1 MTVQTFLQ
9 DLRFAARTLRKGIL
23 VTLLATLSLAL
34 AIGGNATVFSLIN
47 SFLYRPLPY
56 PEADRIVLIGERE
69 ADTPLAQS
77 TLLSSLAFYGDLQ
90 ERSRTLG
97 EVAAF
102 RPTTFSLTGGER
114 AVPLSGASV
123 TASFFPLLGT
133 AVQRGRVFEVAE
145 ANDGAARV
153 AIVSHEYWEAN
164 WGLGADPLGQVMI
177 LNGEPHDVVGVLPPG
192 WSFLTSGIDVYTP
205 VRQNPLESPRD
216 RRDSFVLARMTPGVA
231 MEAVYAETEAIATEL
246 EAQYP
251 ETQLG
256 WTADAFNLRHD
267 VPTSQSRILFM
278 LLQGS
283 VLFVL
288 LIACANVANL
298 LLARGQDRQPEIA
311 LRTALGAGRGRII
324 RQLLTESLLLV
335 SMGGALGL
343 GLGFVGIRVMGNAF
357 RGQLPAV
364 YTPVMDMNVL
374 LFTLGVTALA
384 GVFFGLVPALQ
395 TVRVDQVGVLKEG
408 GGRFGS
414 AGGRGKWI
422 SKGLVVAEIALSLV
436 ALGGGSVLV
445 RSFVALR
452 GTDPGFQA
460 AGLLTVQ
467 MGIPASRYEDDAQLV
482 DLFDRIKIEAASL
495 PGVRSVTF
503 ANSLPQNFL
512 APNDTFR
519 VAGAPVEA
527 GVAAPRAVSLR
538 TGPEYL
544 ETMQVPLVLGR
555 FFEANDRLDQP
566 LVAVVNQA
574 LAERRFSDRS
584 PVGELIAFRGETREI
599 VGVAADV
606 QQLLI
611 RQGDASEE
619 AVYIPVAQ
627 DPQNGL
633 ILLLRSSGDALELT
647 EPIRAVLGRI
657 DPDIA
662 LNQVLT
668 MEQFVDQFF
677 VGINVFNAV
686 LGGFGVLAL
695 LLAAL
700 GTYGVLAYSVS
711 QRTHEIGIRMA
722 IGAQGSTVVKMVA
735 RQGVTMGLIGLGVG
749 LVLTVPVTGLIR
761 RALVGL
767 VPVQSATVGGVA
779 VVLFLVTV
787 LASVLPARRAANV
800 DPVLALRE
808 D

>member
-1 MTVQTFLQ
+1 MQTFLQ
-9 DLRFAARTLRKGIL
+9 DIRFAVRTLRKGIL

-34 AIGGNATVFSLIN
+34 AIGGNTAVFSLVN

-56 PEADRIVLIGERE
+56 PEADRIVVIGERE
-69 ADTPLAQS
+69 AETPLAQS

-90 ERSRTLG
+90 ERSQTLG

-102 RPTTFSLTGGER
+102 RPIIFSLTGGER
-114 AVPLSGASV
+114 AVPVSGASV

-133 AVQRGRVFEVAE
+133 AMQRGRVFEVAE
-145 ANDGAARV
+145 AQEGAARV
-153 AIVSHEYWEAN
+153 AIVSHEYWEGN
-164 WGLGADPLGQVMI
+164 WGLGVDPLGQVMI

-192 WSFLTSGIDVYTP
+192 WSFLVPNIDVYNP
-205 VRQNPLESPRD
+205 VRQNPLASPRD

-231 MEAVYAETEAIATEL
+231 MEAVYAETEAIVTEL

-251 ETQLG
+251 ETQRG
-256 WTADAFNLRHD
+256 WTADALNLRQD
-267 VPTSQSRILFM
+267 IPLSQARILFM

-288 LIACANVANL
+288 VIACANVVNL
-298 LLARGQDRQPEIA
+298 LLARGQARQSEIA

-324 RQLLTESLLLV
+324 RQLLTESLMLV
-335 SMGGALGL
+335 SVGGALGL
-343 GLGFVGIRVMGNAF
+343 GLGFVGMRMMVNAF

-364 YTPVMDMNVL
+364 YTPVMDVNVL
-374 LFTLGVTALA
+374 LFTLGVTVLA

-408 GGRFGS
+408 GGRSGS
-414 AGGRGKWI
+414 AGGRRKWI
-422 SKGLVVAEIALSLV
+422 AKGLVVGEIALSLV

-445 RSFVALR
+445 RSFIALR
-452 GTDPGFQA
+452 GTDPGFEN
-460 AGLLTVQ
+460 AGLLTVL

-482 DLFDRIKIEAASL
+482 DLIDRIKTEAGSL

-512 APNDTFR
+512 APSDTFR
-519 VAGAPVEA
+519 VASTPAEA
-527 GVAAPRAVSLR
+527 GVAPPRAVSLR

-544 ETMQVPLVLGR
+544 EAMQVPLVQGR

-574 LAERRFSDRS
+574 LADRRFSDRS

-619 AVYIPVAQ
+619 TVYIPVAQ
-627 DPQNGL
+627 DPRGGL
-633 ILLLRSSGDALELT
+633 ILVLRSSGDPLELT
-647 EPIRAVLGRI
+647 EPMRGVLGRI
-657 DPDIA
+657 DPDIT

-700 GTYGVLAYSVS
+700 GTYGVLAYSIS

-735 RQGVTMGLIGLGVG
+735 RQGVSMGLIGLGLG

-767 VPVQSATVGGVA
+767 VPVQSATVGGVV